1 VVPGREG
8 AGVDLGLSG
17 RVVLVTG
24 GSRGLGRE
32 IALQFA
38 REGAHVAICARNRDA
53 LEDAGVD
60 LRRLGVRT
68 SVISAD
74 LFNAEDCERVV
85 GTTVEQLGGL
95 DVLVTNASTDVG
107 GQPAGLENISDEQ
120 LLERVMGKA
129 MASIRCSRAALPH
142 LRAGQRGRIVCIGG
156 DSARTT
162 FDAFSQSGHSSSY
175 TAGLGNSLL
184 VNFVKRLSNEVARDG
199 ITVNLVQPAGNLAG
213 DRLKARIE
221 KVASRDRISTAE
233 AEQWIHS
240 RIPISRFIDPQDIA
254 PAVVFMAS
262 ALASAVTGQ
271 TVTIDGGQDPAI
283 SF

>member
-1 VVPGREG
+1 M
-8 AGVDLGLSG
+8 DLGLSG

-32 IALQFA
+32 IALAFA

-53 LEDAGVD
+53 LEDTGVE
-60 LRRLGVRT
+60 LSRVGVRT
-68 SVISAD
+68 SVLSAD
-74 LFNAEDCERVV
+74 LCSAEDCERVV
-85 GTTVEQLGGL
+85 RMTVEQLGGL
-95 DVLVTNASTDVG
+95 DVLVNNASADVG
-107 GQPAGLENISDEQ
+107 GHPAGLENISDQQ

-142 LRAGQRGRIVCIGG
+142 LRASGRGRIVCIGG

-175 TAGLGNSLL
+175 TAGFGNSLL
-184 VNFVKRLSNEVARDG
+184 VNFVKRLSNEAARDG
-199 ITVNLVQPAGNLAG
+199 ITVNLVQPAGNMTG
-213 DRLKARIE
+213 DRLNARI
-221 KVASRDRISTAE
+221 KRVASRERISIAD

-240 RIPISRFIDPQDIA
+240 RIPISRFVDPKDIA

-271 TVTIDGGQDPAI
+271 TVTIDGGQDPAV
-283 SF
+283 SY

>member
-1 VVPGREG
+1 
-8 AGVDLGLSG
+8 VDLGLSG

-53 LEDAGVD
+53 LEDTGVE
-60 LRRLGVRT
+60 LSQLGVRT
-68 SVISAD
+68 SVLSAD

-85 GTTVEQLGGL
+85 RTTVEQLGGL

-107 GQPAGLENISDEQ
+107 GHPAGLEHISDQQ
-120 LLERVMGKA
+120 LLERIMGKA

-142 LRAGQRGRIVCIGG
+142 LRASGRGRIVCIGG

-175 TAGLGNSLL
+175 TAGFGNSLL
-184 VNFVKRLSNEVARDG
+184 VNFVKRLSNEAARDG
-199 ITVNLVQPAGNLAG
+199 VTVNLVQPAGNMTG
-213 DRLKARIE
+213 DRLNARI
-221 KVASRDRISTAE
+221 KRVASRDGISIAE
-233 AEQWIHS
+233 AEQWIYS
-240 RIPISRFIDPQDIA
+240 RIPISRFVDPKDIA

-262 ALASAVTGQ
+262 GLASALTGQ
-271 TVTIDGGQDPAI
+271 AVTIDGGQDPAV
-283 SF
+283 SY